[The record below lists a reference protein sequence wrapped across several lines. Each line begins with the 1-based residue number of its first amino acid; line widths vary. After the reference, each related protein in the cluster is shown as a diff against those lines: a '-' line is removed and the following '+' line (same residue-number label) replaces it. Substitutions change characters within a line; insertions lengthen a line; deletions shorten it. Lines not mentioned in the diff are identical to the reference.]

1 MPTLSTFDQSVQDF
15 INWFDEI
22 KNSGKLKQFLS
33 LGKSAKYVEDGPL
46 VMGFFMVGLL
56 ASLVANTLFGVG
68 KDILPIVVMVVS
80 FGCIF
85 SHHAWSKK
93 RFKKYKDS
101 LNIPA
106 FESELQYQ
114 RPASENTVLQTIQLA
129 KDLQIKPEIVDLLIK
144 QNHTD
149 GVFWG
154 TLYTVLNKQNIEQKK
169 SFGNEEEA
177 KELTLQEKKELLAA
191 PYVNVQVNSNDN
203 TSPKSEKN
211 PFGKFNSKIRE
222 QKW

>member
-1 MPTLSTFDQSVQDF
+1 MNTNTDLNQSVQDF
-15 INWFDEI
+15 INWFDKI
-22 KNSGKLKQFLS
+22 KNSGKLEQFLS
-33 LGKSAKYVEDGPL
+33 LGKSAKYVEEGPL

-56 ASLVANTLFGVG
+56 ASLCANIIFGVG
-68 KDILPIVVMVVS
+68 KDILPIVIMVVS

-101 LNIPA
+101 LKIPA

-129 KDLQIKPEIVDLLIK
+129 KDLHIKPEIVDLLIK

-149 GVFWG
+149 GVFWI
-154 TLYTVLNKQNIEQKK
+154 TLHTVLNKHNIEQKK
-169 SFGNEEEA
+169 RSENEEEG

-191 PYVNVQVNSNDN
+191 PYVNVQVDSNDN
-203 TSPKSEKN
+203 TSYQNIKKS
-211 PFGKFNSKIRE
+211 FWKI
-222 QKW
+222 